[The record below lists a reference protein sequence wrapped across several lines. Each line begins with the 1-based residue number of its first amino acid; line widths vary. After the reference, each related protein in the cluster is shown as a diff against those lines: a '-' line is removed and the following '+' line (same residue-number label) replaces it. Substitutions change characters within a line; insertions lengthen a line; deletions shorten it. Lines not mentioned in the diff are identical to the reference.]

1 MLWRRRSKNCSKGK
15 PLRGVCLWI
24 PLEAT
29 FPPVGLFYWSIGLF
43 PGLFWHLTHR
53 HSSWQLSAL
62 MSLFYWLI
70 GLFPGLFWHLT
81 HRHSSWQLSA
91 LMSLF
96 YWLIGLFPGLFWHL
110 THVSVHVNASKRVCV
125 CVCVCVCV
133 YVYVRVPTWSP
144 AKWIL
149 KRFSNTW
156 PSKIFIFTSPNKV
169 KPWWC
174 LNWT

>member
-29 FPPVGLFYWSIGLF
+29 FPPVGLFYWS
-43 PGLFWHLTHR
+43 
-53 HSSWQLSAL
+53 
-62 MSLFYWLI
+62 I